1 MSGRESCKVQ
11 SASLW
16 SRGEEE
22 DEAGGRPNT
31 WASTSAPSD
40 EFIRRQLMQ

>member
-16 SRGEEE
+16 SWGEEE

-31 WASTSAPSD
+31 WASTPTPSVK
-40 EFIRRQLMQ
+40 FIRRQLMQ